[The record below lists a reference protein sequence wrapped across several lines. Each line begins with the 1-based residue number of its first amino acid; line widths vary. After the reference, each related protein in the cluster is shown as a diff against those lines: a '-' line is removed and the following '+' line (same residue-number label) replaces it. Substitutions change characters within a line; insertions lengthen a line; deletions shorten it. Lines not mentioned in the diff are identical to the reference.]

1 MPRSSPGSS
10 EGAGL
15 AAVAELRAR
24 VFSTNACDAIP
35 GCPIKIDKFLPR
47 MWSAVAKGFIPQAE
61 GEQLQEGLLR
71 GFKLGVDPNLMAGH
85 RWFQNYPSATTTGR
99 TSVAAAVAK
108 RVDAGKTLALGPMTD
123 GLAHALRSTFTA
135 SCIFPL
141 GAAAKALLP
150 GQTPDQL
157 EWRPTSDHTRT
168 GLNAAT
174 DMTGLRFALNALEEI
189 SWFFSTDTF
198 MRVSDVADA
207 FPNLPLHPDVW
218 PFFFFRFFGAPDSDA
233 EHLYLNTCADFGAAG
248 TPGTFHLFYVR
259 GVCQMA
265 RAEQVLTLPMAVY
278 VDDNCLMGPCRER
291 VDAEMLSFQAWAL
304 DVVGLVFK
312 VAKDRVAARQQLAL
326 GFVWDSTTLTRT
338 IEERK
343 LTGYLDLLLEYES

>member
-1 MPRSSPGSS
+1 M
-10 EGAGL
+10 
-15 AAVAELRAR
+15 RAR

-35 GCPIKIDKFLPR
+35 GCPIKIETFLPR

-99 TSVAAAVAK
+99 TGVAAAIAK
-108 RVDAGKTLALGPMTD
+108 RVNGGKTLSLGPMTE
-123 GLAHALRSTFTA
+123 GLAHAVRSTFTA

-174 DMTGLRFALNALEEI
+174 DMTGLRFALTALEEI
-189 SWFFSTDTF
+189 SWFFSTDHF

-207 FPNLPLHPDVW
+207 FLNLPLHPDVW
-218 PFFFFRFFGAPDSDA
+218 PFFFFRFFGAPDSDV
-233 EHLYLNTCADFGAAG
+233 EHFYLQCGFRGGRDAGHLSPPLRALRRSDGARR
-248 TPGTFHLFYVR
+248 PGAHTF
-259 GVCQMA
+259 
-265 RAEQVLTLPMAVY
+265 PMAVY
-278 VDDNCLMGPCRER
+278 VDGNCLMGPCRGR
-291 VDAEMLSFQAWAL
+291 VDAEMHSFQAWAL
-304 DVVGLVFK
+304 DVV
-312 VAKDRVAARQQLAL
+312 A
-326 GFVWDSTTLTRT
+326 
-338 IEERK
+338 
-343 LTGYLDLLLEYES
+343 